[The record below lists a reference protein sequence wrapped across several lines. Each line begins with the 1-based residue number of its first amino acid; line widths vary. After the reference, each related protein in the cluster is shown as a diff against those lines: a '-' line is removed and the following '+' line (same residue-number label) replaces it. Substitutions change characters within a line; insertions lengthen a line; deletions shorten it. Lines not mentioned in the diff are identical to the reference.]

1 MRNFWAAAA
10 LFAGLPTLWAL
21 EGKLFFTLAPNITD
35 EFCHIMPYRFPF
47 IPTVG
52 RCVRKQQV
60 TLVMLLA
67 NPAADKDGKVLV
79 EAERAWNIEPD
90 GRVKELVEPGRPVP
104 VLQGVKKG
112 AQDFSGVM
120 LSGFRVILRVEEG
133 VPLGK
138 MRINIRLR
146 DRGDDSVLELS
157 EEIEAAENLRGA
169 SEPPMSF
176 VEMSDFLGN
185 YYRKPEPEKIP
196 AAFAAFLK
204 FDEENVGQKKNYDPL
219 MWLCG
224 FAELYKLNPHLRPA
238 LVSGAAAYSVIHK
251 QYAALILADAEVDES
266 ELEDSDPELRR
277 MFDKIK
283 GKSLLRFGE
292 ITNQAQLDALWM
304 SFFTTGKFEPIRR
317 LVHELRKRGDEPTA
331 EAGPGLD
338 RNPAA
343 EKSRETMIGR
353 AALCSL
359 ASNACRHKLV
369 GYYLESILMRREQ
382 TEMGVM
388 AKLGGIL
395 VNAGL
400 LSETKNPDG
409 KSVLRPVLSVTEEAK
424 TKKP

>member
-1 MRNFWAAAA
+1 MRKFGIVAA
-10 LFAGLPTLWAL
+10 LLAGLPTLWAL

-35 EFCHIMPYRFPF
+35 EFCHIMPYRFPL

-67 NPAADKDGKVLV
+67 NPAADKDGRVLV
-79 EAERAWNIEPD
+79 EAERAWSIEPD
-90 GRVKELVEPGRPVP
+90 GSVKELVESGKPMP
-104 VLQGVKKG
+104 VLQGVKKS

-133 VPLGK
+133 VPLGR
-138 MRINIRLR
+138 MRLNIRLR

-157 EEIEAAENLRGA
+157 EEIEAAENLCGVP
-169 SEPPMSF
+169 EQPMSF
-176 VEMSDFLGN
+176 EEMSYFLGN
-185 YYRKPEPEKIP
+185 YYRKPDPEKIP

-219 MWLCG
+219 MWLRG

-238 LVSGAAAYSVIHK
+238 LVGGAAAYSVIHK
-251 QYAALILADAEVDES
+251 QYAALILAEAEVGES
-266 ELEDSDPELRR
+266 ELEGADPELRR
-277 MFDKIK
+277 MFDKVK
-283 GKSLLRFGE
+283 GKSPLSFGD

-317 LVHELRKRGDEPTA
+317 IVHELRKRDDKLTV
-331 EAGPGLD
+331 EAAQKPD

-343 EKSRETMIGR
+343 EESRKMMIGR

-369 GYYLESILMRREQ
+369 GYYLESILMRREAD
-382 TEMGVM
+382 MGVM

-395 VNAGL
+395 VNAGM
-400 LSETKNPDG
+400 LSETKNQDG
-409 KSVLRPVLSVTEEAK
+409 KSVLRPVLSNAEDAK
-424 TKKP
+424 TNKP